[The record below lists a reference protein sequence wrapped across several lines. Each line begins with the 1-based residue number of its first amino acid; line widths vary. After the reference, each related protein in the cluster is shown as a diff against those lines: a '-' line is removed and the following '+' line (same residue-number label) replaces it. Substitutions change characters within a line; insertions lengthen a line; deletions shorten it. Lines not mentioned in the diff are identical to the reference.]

1 MVVPDGITD
10 DESNMLARDVAK
22 RIEKE
27 VTYPGEIKITV
38 VREKRFSE
46 FAR

>member
-1 MVVPDGITD
+1 
-10 DESNMLARDVAK
+10 MLK

-38 VREKRFSE
+38 VRETRYTE